1 LILLTVQQ
9 AAVVRLSDGQRFRE
23 KLITACVIVA
33 FYPIYLYVNFSGYVD
48 LMIGVGRF
56 FRIDLQENFDR
67 PFTATSFIEFWGR
80 WHMTLSNWFKTYVYA
95 PLVKVLMTK
104 CPAPRMDPFFG
115 VAGYFVTFFLV
126 GVWHGQTSEFLCFGL
141 LQGAGVSLNKL
152 NQIALA
158 KALGR
163 KRFKA
168 LDANVL
174 YRAFSRGLTF
184 TYFTFSLI
192 WFWSNWSQIHH
203 LAAALTRAQQILM
216 WVVLWFGSTAAL
228 AVWELLRRF
237 ALGFEWDGGSVLLAA
252 PVRAALVFYLTL
264 LTLITLSIVTVSTPV
279 LYQIF

>member
-1 LILLTVQQ
+1 
-9 AAVVRLSDGQRFRE
+9 
-23 KLITACVIVA
+23 
-33 FYPIYLYVNFSGYVD
+33 
-48 LMIGVGRF
+48 
-56 FRIDLQENFDR
+56 
-67 PFTATSFIEFWGR
+67 
-80 WHMTLSNWFKTYVYA
+80 
-95 PLVKVLMTK
+95 
-104 CPAPRMDPFFG
+104 MDPFFG